1 MEKILYIFIHL
12 VLPLLL
18 IIDFALRRPKSSV
31 GLITR
36 AVLYVSIIYFL
47 YLWGQWP
54 LVGSYYF
61 RYIMLSLIIMLLI
74 MAVLRYR
81 SQKMIRPN
89 GIFKI
94 ISIGIKSLISL
105 FIFILIIIAF
115 LGKSYPIEAI
125 ELEFPLKGGEY
136 YIASGGSNKIINNHI
151 RDYPTSQ
158 QYALDINKLGKYKG
172 VSTKMLSIENTDHH
186 IFGETVHCPCE
197 GLILETK
204 TNVKD
209 NLGSS
214 MEVSSEDGTG
224 NFVHVKCDSIYIF
237 IPHFKQ
243 HSIIVSQGMEVKE
256 GSPLGQ
262 VGISGFAQEPHLH
275 FQAAVYNSDSILVGV
290 PIKFK
295 GKTLSRNNLY
305 KSP

>member
-18 IIDFALRRPKSSV
+18 VIDFVLRRPKSRV

-36 AVLYVSIIYFL
+36 AVLYISLIYFL

-61 RYIMLSLIIMLLI
+61 RYVMLSLIITLLI
-74 MAVLRYR
+74 VGVLRYG
-81 SQKMIRPN
+81 SQKMISPN
-89 GIFKI
+89 GIFKKI
-94 ISIGIKSLISL
+94 RIGIKGLASIC
-105 FIFILIIIAF
+105 IFILIIKAF
-115 LGKSYPIEAI
+115 LGRTYPIEAI

-136 YIASGGSNKIINNHI
+136 YIALGGSNKVINNHI

-158 QYALDINKLGKYKG
+158 QFALDINKLGKYKG

-186 IFGETVHCPCE
+186 IFGETVYCPCD

-204 TNVKD
+204 TDVKD

-224 NFVHVKCDSIYIF
+224 NFVHVKCDSTYIF
-237 IPHFKQ
+237 LPHFKQ
-243 HSIIVSQGMEVKE
+243 HSILVSQGMEVKE
-256 GSPLGQ
+256 GAPLGQ

-275 FQAAVYNSDSILVGV
+275 FQASVYNSDSILVGV

-295 GKTLSRNNLY
+295 GKTLSRNNLH
-305 KSP
+305 KTP